1 MMKRP
6 LAFLGRALLENA
18 EGAGKFA
25 FLFRSTVSWIL
36 KGRIEW
42 RQTLIQMVRI
52 GVDSLPVTVMTTL
65 FTGMVLALQ
74 TGSTSRHFFNEPL
87 FVGTV
92 VAFAIVMELGPVMTS
107 LVVSGRAGAAIAAEL
122 GTMKVTEQIDA
133 LHTLGTDPVRYL
145 VIPRLLAFLFVL
157 PVLAVIS
164 NFSGIFGGWIVA
176 QIKHG
181 VPTSVYWA
189 DIVNNMEIKHFVHGF
204 LKNYVFAVVISMI
217 CCYKGLSTTGG
228 AEGVGRSTTAA
239 VVFSMVAVL
248 IVDYFATALLV
259 ALGIT

>member
-1 MMKRP
+1 MRQP
-6 LAFLGRALLENA
+6 VEYLGATLLSNA

-25 FLFRSTVSWIL
+25 FLVRSTASWML

-42 RQTLIQMVRI
+42 RQTLIQMVKI

-74 TGSTSRHFFNEPL
+74 TGASSKHFFNEPL

-92 VAFAIVMELGPVMTS
+92 VSFAIVMELGPVMTS
-107 LVVSGRAGAAIAAEL
+107 LVVAGRAGAAIAAEL

-145 VIPRLLAFLFVL
+145 VIPRLLAFLAVL
-157 PVLAVIS
+157 PILAIVS
-164 NFSGIFGGWIVA
+164 NFAGIFGGWIVA

-181 VPTSVYWA
+181 IPTSVYWA
-189 DIVNNMEIKHFVHGF
+189 DIVNNMEIRHFVHGF
-204 LKNYVFAVVISMI
+204 VKNYVFAAVISMI

-228 AEGVGRSTTAA
+228 AEGVGRATTAA
-239 VVFSMVAVL
+239 VVFSMVSVL
-248 IVDYFATALLV
+248 IVDYFVTALLV